1 MLDAT
6 FSAAVIQGLIAF
18 FSPCVLPMV
27 PFYFSY
33 MAGISMQELRDDGEI
48 APGAARR
55 LVVSALFFA
64 LGVTTI
70 FFLLGMGATAAGH
83 TVRMWKTELTYGAA
97 AIIFVFGL
105 HFLGLIRVPF
115 LYREAKFE
123 SKADPST
130 IVGAYLMGLA
140 FGFGW
145 SACGGPMLASI
156 LFMATMKDTIVEGG
170 LLLMTFGL
178 AMTAPFVLAAFFAK
192 PFLRWMSRNRKYLAY
207 VEKVMGVM
215 LIIFAILMVTNTLNE
230 IANFMIRVFPQF
242 QSIG

>member
-1 MLDAT
+1 MFDAT
-6 FSAAVIQGLIAF
+6 FGGAIVQGLIAF

-33 MAGISMQELRDDGEI
+33 MAGISMSELQSNDSI

-70 FFLLGMGATAAGH
+70 FFLLGMGATAAGQ
-83 TVRMWKTELTYGAA
+83 TVRIWKTELTYVAA
-97 AIIFVFGL
+97 AIIFLFGL
-105 HFLGLIRVPF
+105 HFLGVLRIPF
-115 LYREAKFE
+115 LYREAKIE

-130 IVGAYLMGLA
+130 IIGAYIMGLA

-145 SACGGPMLASI
+145 SACVGPMLASI
-156 LFMATMKDTIVEGG
+156 LFIASMKETVMQGG

-178 AMTAPFVLAAFFAK
+178 AMTTPFVLAAFFAK
-192 PFLRWMSRNRKYLAY
+192 PFLRWMARNRKYLAH
-207 VEKVMGVM
+207 VEKVMGLM
-215 LIIFAILMVTNTLNE
+215 LILFAILMVTNTLNV
-230 IANFMIRVFPQF
+230 IANFMIEVFPWF
-242 QSIG
+242 RTVG

>member
-1 MLDAT
+1 MFDAT
-6 FSAAVIQGLIAF
+6 FGGAIVQGLIAF

-33 MAGISMQELRDDGEI
+33 MAGISMSELQSDDSI

-70 FFLLGMGATAAGH
+70 FFLLGMGATAAGQ
-83 TVRMWKTELTYGAA
+83 TVRIWKTELTYVAA
-97 AIIFVFGL
+97 AIIFLFGL
-105 HFLGLIRVPF
+105 HFLGVLRIPF
-115 LYREAKFE
+115 LYREAKIE

-130 IVGAYLMGLA
+130 IIGAYIMGLA

-145 SACGGPMLASI
+145 SACVGPMLASI
-156 LFMATMKDTIVEGG
+156 LFIASMKETVMQGG

-178 AMTAPFVLAAFFAK
+178 AMTTPFVLAAFFAK
-192 PFLRWMSRNRKYLAY
+192 PFLRWMARNRKYLAH
-207 VEKVMGVM
+207 VEKVMGLM
-215 LIIFAILMVTNTLNE
+215 LILFAILMVTNTLNV
-230 IANFMIRVFPQF
+230 IANFMIEVFPWF
-242 QSIG
+242 RTVG

>member
-1 MLDAT
+1 MFDAT
-6 FSAAVIQGLIAF
+6 FGGAIVQGLIAF

-33 MAGISMQELRDDGEI
+33 MAGISMSELQSDDSI

-83 TVRMWKTELTYGAA
+83 TVRIWKTELTYVAA
-97 AIIFVFGL
+97 AIIFLFGL
-105 HFLGLIRVPF
+105 HFLGVLRIPF
-115 LYREAKFE
+115 LYREAKIE

-130 IVGAYLMGLA
+130 IIGAYIMGLA

-145 SACGGPMLASI
+145 SACVGPMLASI
-156 LFMATMKDTIVEGG
+156 LFIASMKETVMQGG

-178 AMTAPFVLAAFFAK
+178 AMTTPFVLAAFFAK
-192 PFLRWMSRNRKYLAY
+192 PFLRWMARNRKYLAH
-207 VEKVMGVM
+207 VEKVMGLM
-215 LIIFAILMVTNTLNE
+215 LILFAILMVTNTLNV
-230 IANFMIRVFPQF
+230 IANFMIEVFPWF
-242 QSIG
+242 RTVG

>member
-1 MLDAT
+1 MLDVT
-6 FSAAVIQGLIAF
+6 YSAAVIQGLIAF

-33 MAGISMQELRDDGEI
+33 MAGISMQELTDEGGI

-55 LVVSALFFA
+55 LVISALFFA

-70 FFLLGMGATAAGH
+70 FFLLGMGATAAGQ

-105 HFLGLIRVPF
+105 HFLGVIRVPF
-115 LYREAKFE
+115 LYREAKIE
-123 SKADPST
+123 SKTDPST
-130 IVGAYLMGLA
+130 IIGAYIMGLA

-145 SACGGPMLASI
+145 SACIGPLLASI
-156 LFMATMKDTIVEGG
+156 LFVASMKDSILEGG
-170 LLLMTFGL
+170 LLLLTFGL
-178 AMTAPFVLAAFFAK
+178 AMTAPFVLAAFFAQ

-207 VEKVMGVM
+207 VEKVMGAM
-215 LIIFAILMVTNTLNE
+215 LILFSILMVTNTLNV
-230 IANFMIRVFPQF
+230 IANFLVEVHPLY
-242 QSIG
+242 

>member
-1 MLDAT
+1 MFDAT
-6 FSAAVIQGLIAF
+6 FGGALLQGFIAF

-33 MAGISMQELRDDGEI
+33 MAGISLSERQNDDSI

-55 LVVSALFFA
+55 LVISALFFA

-70 FFLLGMGATAAGH
+70 FILLGMGATAAGQS
-83 TVRMWKTELTYGAA
+83 VRVWKTELTYAA
-97 AIIFVFGL
+97 GAIIFVFGL
-105 HFLGLIRVPF
+105 HFLGVLRVPF

-123 SKADPST
+123 SKGDPST
-130 IVGAYLMGLA
+130 IVGAYVMGLA

-145 SACGGPMLASI
+145 SACVGPMLASI
-156 LFMATMKDTIVEGG
+156 LFVASMKETVMEGG

-178 AMTAPFVLAAFFAK
+178 AMTSPFVLAAFFAK

-207 VEKVMGVM
+207 VEKVMGAM
-215 LIIFAILMVTNTLNE
+215 LILFAILMVTNTLNV
-230 IANFMIRVFPQF
+230 IANYMIKLFPWF
-242 QSIG
+242 QSFG